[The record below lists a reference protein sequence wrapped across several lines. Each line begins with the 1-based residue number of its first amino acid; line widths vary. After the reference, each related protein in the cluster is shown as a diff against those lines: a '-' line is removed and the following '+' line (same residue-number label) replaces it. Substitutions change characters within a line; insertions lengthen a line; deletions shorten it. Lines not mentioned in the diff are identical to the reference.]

1 MDKKGIAEIKR
12 TFKPDKTAIDYV
24 VTAFVKVTDGDLEMV
39 SYDRK
44 TLFNMDEVAVHK
56 YLDIA
61 KQTLGG
67 KMDKNLFNIDFTVEA
82 EQEENGSHAKLMKLR
97 ENKLVDN
104 DFTFDF
110 IEQLMGAYTDSNN
123 YMVTLMHG
131 TYDVPTKCSDGATLD
146 DSDSVFDFI
155 IGSIMPLKTEKAGM
169 YYNPETNKFETI
181 PQKLIVDKPI
191 NGFMF
196 PAFNDRA
203 TDIHQLVFFTKKA
216 DRIHPELIDTLTG
229 SKAPVPAAIQKD
241 IFSSIVK
248 EVVGDTTFEEEKAI
262 HDNIV
267 SIIETRAFG
276 NDSNSEITKDD
287 ALKIIKDSVEAD
299 VDEAKF
305 NSVYDQSLRLYS
317 SGFALENIIDVSGF
331 DVKMSDVKIKIAP
344 DKTDLIKQVEIDGGR
359 YFAIPVSRD
368 VEINGKPVVN
378 AK

>member
-12 TFKPDKTAIDYV
+12 TFKPDKTAIDQV
-24 VTAFVKVTDGDLEMV
+24 VTAFVKVADNDLEMV
-39 SYDRK
+39 SFDRK
-44 TLFNMDEVAVHK
+44 TLLSMDDVEVYK
-56 YLDIA
+56 YLEIA

-67 KMDKNLFNIDFTVEA
+67 KLDKNLFNIDFSLDI
-82 EQEENGSHAKLMKLR
+82 EQEEDGSHAKLMKLR
-97 ENKLVDN
+97 ENKLMDN

-110 IEQLMGAYTDSNN
+110 IEHLMGAYTDSNN

-131 TYDVPTKCSDGATLD
+131 TYDVPTKCSDGATLNE
-146 DSDSVFDFI
+146 SDSVFDFI
-155 IGSIMPLKTEKAGM
+155 IGSIMPLKMEKAGM
-169 YYNPETNKFETI
+169 YLNPETNKFETI
-181 PQKLIVDKPI
+181 PQKMIVDKPI

-196 PAFNDRA
+196 PAFNERA

-267 SIIETRAFG
+267 SVIENRAFG
-276 NDSNSEITKDD
+276 NDTNTELSKDD
-287 ALKIIKDSVEAD
+287 TLKILKNSIDAD
-299 VDEAKF
+299 IDETKF
-305 NSVYDQSLRLYS
+305 NDVYDQSLRLYS
-317 SGFALENIIDVSGF
+317 SGFALENIIDISGF
-331 DVKMSDVKIKIAP
+331 DVKMNDVKIKIAP
-344 DKTDLIKQVEIDGGR
+344 DKTDLIKQVEINGGK

-378 AK
+378 TK

>member
-1 MDKKGIAEIKR
+1 MDKKGISEIKR
-12 TFKPDKTAIDYV
+12 TLKPDKTAIDQV
-24 VTAFVKVTDGDLEMV
+24 VTVFVKVTDGDLEIV
-39 SYDRK
+39 SFDRK
-44 TLFNMDEVAVHK
+44 TLLSMEEAEIYK
-56 YLDIA
+56 YLEIA

-67 KMDKNLFNIDFTVEA
+67 KLDKNLFNIDFSLEA
-82 EQEENGSHAKLMKLR
+82 EQEENGSHSKLMKLR
-97 ENKLVDN
+97 ENKFKDN

-131 TYDVPTKCSDGATLD
+131 TYDIPTKCSDGATLD
-146 DSDSVFDFI
+146 GSDSVFDFI
-155 IGSIMPLKTEKAGM
+155 IGSIMPLKIEKAGM
-169 YYNPETNKFETI
+169 YLNSETNKFETI
-181 PQKLIVDKPI
+181 PQKMIVDKPI

-196 PAFNDRA
+196 PAFNDRT
-203 TDIHQLVFFTKKA
+203 TDIHQLVFYTKKA

-262 HDNIV
+262 HDNIISV
-267 SIIETRAFG
+267 IENRAFED
-276 NDSNSEITKDD
+276 NTDAELSKEDTLRILKNSIDTD
-287 ALKIIKDSVEAD
+287 I
-299 VDEAKF
+299 DETKF
-305 NSVYDQSLRLYS
+305 NDIYDQSLRLYS

-344 DKTDLIKQVEIDGGR
+344 DKTDLIKQVEIDGGK
-359 YFAIPVSRD
+359 YFAIPVSKD

-378 AK
+378 TK

>member
-12 TFKPDKTAIDYV
+12 TFKPDKTAIDQV
-24 VTAFVKVTDGDLEMV
+24 VTVFVKVTDGDLEIV
-39 SYDRK
+39 SFDRK
-44 TLFNMDEVAVHK
+44 TLLNMDDTEVHK
-56 YLDIA
+56 YLEIA

-67 KMDKNLFNIDFTVEA
+67 KLDKNLFNIDFSLEV
-82 EQEENGSHAKLMKLR
+82 EQEEDGSHAKLMKLR
-97 ENKLVDN
+97 ENRLMDN

-131 TYDVPTKCSDGATLD
+131 TYDVPTKCSDGVTLD
-146 DSDSVFDFI
+146 ELDSVFDFI
-155 IGSIMPLKTEKAGM
+155 IGSIMPLKMEKAGM
-169 YYNPETNKFETI
+169 YLNPDTNKFETI
-181 PQKLIVDKPI
+181 PQKMIVDKPI

-267 SIIETRAFG
+267 SVIENRAFG
-276 NDSNSEITKDD
+276 NDTNAELSKDD
-287 ALKIIKDSVEAD
+287 TLKILKNSIDTD
-299 VDEAKF
+299 IDETKF
-305 NSVYDQSLRLYS
+305 NDVYDQSLRLYS

-344 DKTDLIKQVEIDGGR
+344 DKTDLIKQVEIDGGK